1 MTMLFA
7 DRWDAGRRLAERLE
21 HLGDEDL
28 FHGDLV
34 HENLVVVGLPRGGL
48 PVAFEVAKRLRAPLD
63 VIVVRK
69 LGVPFQP
76 ELGMGAIGE
85 GGARIINEDVV
96 GVADVGADEL
106 AVVEARERAELESRA
121 RRFRGDRP
129 PVSLAGR
136 TVVVVD
142 DGIATGS
149 TARAAC
155 QVARARGAARV
166 VLAVPVAPAGWAAR
180 PGEDADELISLATPA
195 SFLAVGEAYADF
207 SQTTDDE
214 VSRCLAGA
222 AAWAPRRAVA
232 HGPPDQVAASRS
244 VGTHTRGEAMSLEG
258 KVAVVTGA
266 SRGIGEF
273 VARRFAAGGCAVAV
287 SARTVEEGDHPLPGS
302 LSATVKAITDA
313 GGTAIAIPADL
324 ARQEDRARLIDTAER
339 ELGPVDVLVNNAA
352 ITYFEPVD
360 TFDERHFRLMFE
372 VQVRAPF
379 ELVQRVLPG
388 MRARKRGWILN
399 ISSAAAR
406 HPQIPPSPM
415 APRAGTAYGM
425 CKAALERFSTGL
437 AAEAYDDGIAVNALS
452 PSGLVV
458 TPGVIHHGLD
468 RNMPKEMQEPV
479 EMMAEASYALCTG
492 DPAILT
498 GKVTYAR
505 SILDELGIE
514 VTAS

>member
-1 MTMLFA
+1 M
-7 DRWDAGRRLAERLE
+7 
-21 HLGDEDL
+21 
-28 FHGDLV
+28 
-34 HENLVVVGLPRGGL
+34 
-48 PVAFEVAKRLRAPLD
+48 
-63 VIVVRK
+63 
-69 LGVPFQP
+69 
-76 ELGMGAIGE
+76 
-85 GGARIINEDVV
+85 
-96 GVADVGADEL
+96 
-106 AVVEARERAELESRA
+106 
-121 RRFRGDRP
+121 
-129 PVSLAGR
+129 
-136 TVVVVD
+136 
-142 DGIATGS
+142 
-149 TARAAC
+149 
-155 QVARARGAARV
+155 
-166 VLAVPVAPAGWAAR
+166 
-180 PGEDADELISLATPA
+180 
-195 SFLAVGEAYADF
+195 
-207 SQTTDDE
+207 
-214 VSRCLAGA
+214 
-222 AAWAPRRAVA
+222 
-232 HGPPDQVAASRS
+232 
-244 VGTHTRGEAMSLEG
+244 
-258 KVAVVTGA
+258 
-266 SRGIGEF
+266 
-273 VARRFAAGGCAVAV
+273 
-287 SARTVEEGDHPLPGS
+287 
-302 LSATVKAITDA
+302 
-313 GGTAIAIPADL
+313 
-324 ARQEDRARLIDTAER
+324 
-339 ELGPVDVLVNNAA
+339 
-352 ITYFEPVD
+352 D